1 MQTTDRSERRLL
13 IEAAATGLAYASVL
27 CWASTCL
34 VATFGG
40 EPLSSP
46 YWPSIPWLRTD
57 TTGILSFGL
66 AAVCLVVSKY
76 QRLLRL
82 RTSPPAQQLPER
94 PAGLI
99 AARSV
104 AETAAILATGV
115 VVYLSLNVVTHSATL
130 RLHVTHVLSW
140 PSEGTVRVI
149 ALVICVLAVAV
160 TRYLRVRSGAS
171 TASWLDRSADRDRE
185 LEVLGD
191 GGVRQIQ

>member
-1 MQTTDRSERRLL
+1 MQTTVRGERRLL
-13 IEAAATGLAYASVL
+13 IEAAAADLAYASVL
-27 CWASTCL
+27 CWASTRL

-40 EPLSSP
+40 EPLSGP

-57 TTGILSFGL
+57 TTGILSFAL

-82 RTSPPAQQLPER
+82 RTNPPAQQLPER
-94 PAGLI
+94 PAGI
-99 AARSV
+99 MAAQSV

-115 VVYLSLNVVTHSATL
+115 RCLSLAQCRDPQLHAPA
-130 RLHVTHVLSW
+130 HVTHVLFW

-149 ALVICVLAVAV
+149 ALIICVVAVAA
-160 TRYLRVRSGAS
+160 TRYLRVLSAAG
-171 TASWLDRSADRDRE
+171 TASWTSRSAGPDRE